1 MQAVIIPPRKPKQ
14 YEPLTLGRELGDCL
28 VANTPLY
35 TLMATELTRAGFEIV
50 DACKVGP
57 GTVRLPL
64 DHWIEVGALCILA
77 RADTATQLVDSSGDI
92 VAWKGECDP
101 EKCADKLITEA
112 NCFKIEYSWDLLKIN
127 EDFLDVLPQ
136 VEVEGQVS
144 HLAEVEGNLHL
155 GEGSKILPGVYIEG
169 NVVIGKNCKIGP
181 NAYISGNTTI
191 GDDCV
196 IGNGVEVKNSV
207 IYPHTEVAH
216 LSYIGDSIIGSHV
229 NIGAGTMI
237 SNRRHDS
244 KKHSSAFEGELINTG
259 RDKFGAIIGDGVRT
273 GVNTS
278 IYPGRKLGRGRTT
291 LPGQVVDRDLM

>member
-35 TLMATELTRAGFEIV
+35 T
-50 DACKVGP
+50 
-57 GTVRLPL
+57 
-64 DHWIEVGALCILA
+64 LCILA

-191 GDDCV
+191 G
-196 IGNGVEVKNSV
+196 E
-207 IYPHTEVAH
+207 
-216 LSYIGDSIIGSHV
+216 
-229 NIGAGTMI
+229 I
-237 SNRRHDS
+237 SLARS
-244 KKHSSAFEGELINTG
+244 LVMVCAQE
-259 RDKFGAIIGDGVRT
+259 
-273 GVNTS
+273 
-278 IYPGRKLGRGRTT
+278 
-291 LPGQVVDRDLM
+291 